1 MEEIKLFVQQA
12 RKNRQRIVLATGV
25 FDILHQEHQKFLAK
39 AKKAGDVLIVGI
51 ESDDRVKKIKG
62 ADRPTNNEKE
72 RLKKL
77 QLFSDIDLVF
87 ILPEKFS
94 TTQEHL
100 ALLKLIQPQI
110 LAVSSHTPF
119 LDQKRKLIQ
128 LVGGELKIVHQFN
141 PKISTSNFL
150 TQINKKK

>member
-1 MEEIKLFVQQA
+1 MEEIKLFSQQA
-12 RKNRQRIVLATGV
+12 RERGQRVVLVTGV
-25 FDILHQEHQKFLAK
+25 FDTLHQEHQKFLAK

-51 ESDDRVKKIKG
+51 EADTRVKKTKG
-62 ADRPTNNEKE
+62 IDRPINNEKE
-72 RLKKL
+72 RLKQL
-77 QLFSDIDLVF
+77 QLFSEIDLVF

-119 LDQKRKLIQ
+119 LDKKRKLIQ
-128 LVGGELKIVHQFN
+128 LVEGELKIVHQFN

-150 TQINKKK
+150 TQLNQKK